1 MPKKKSHPFGIS
13 PEEVKRSKRRR
24 SAKKMADVENLKGSM
39 DEWFKRYYGVKDLGQ
54 LERRKSAHKLA
65 DFEKGTT
72 SFKKLDRHTLG
83 ARAKRWDN
91 WVRSVKRARKRNKE
105 LETATSQIKHG
116 GKVSRKKGGTASHK
130 SGGKIMYGYKA
141 GGKV

>member
-1 MPKKKSHPFGIS
+1 MAKKRSNPLGIS
-13 PEEVKRSKRRR
+13 SKDVKDVERLKRRR
-24 SAKKMADVENLKGSM
+24 
-39 DEWFKRYYGVKDLGQ
+39 
-54 LERRKSAHKLA
+54 SAHKLA

-91 WVRSVKRARKRNKE
+91 WVRSVKEAKEKRKEELEE
-105 LETATSQIKHG
+105 LETAISQIKRG
-116 GKVSRKKGGTASHK
+116 GKVSRK
-130 SGGKIMYGYKA
+130 SGSKIMIGYKA